1 VKLLFDQNVSP
12 ALVDRIADLFPNSNH
27 VFHLGLHE
35 ADDSVV
41 WRYAREHEFI
51 VVSKDA
57 DFSELSM
64 LRGFP
69 PKLLWLR
76 LGNCLTREI
85 EELLRSSHALI
96 EKLNDD
102 PEAGILSL
110 FRKRPSRQ

>member
-12 ALVDRIADLFPNSNH
+12 ALADRLAELFPGSSH
-27 VFHLGLHE
+27 VFFLNLHE
-35 ADDSVV
+35 ADDAVL
-41 WRYAREHEFI
+41 WQYAREHGFI

-76 LGNCLTREI
+76 LGNCLTSEI
-85 EELLRSSHALI
+85 EALLRSNYVSI
-96 EKLNDD
+96 SRLNDD

-110 FRKRPSRQ
+110 FSKRQED